1 MFSPAL
7 NVTLSPAL
15 TASSVVEL
23 SSANSPPS
31 LAPVTFQYAL
41 LIAFATSFAV
51 AKLSPASSAFIV
63 PGLAVSS
70 ANVVFFTSNLTA
82 LTAPLSVTST
92 FAVVPV
98 PFTKFT
104 VS

>member
-15 TASSVVEL
+15 TFSSVL
-23 SSANSPPS
+23 LPSNTPPS
-31 LAPVTFQYAL
+31 FSEVTVQNAL

-51 AKLSPASSAFIV
+51 AKLSPASPAFIV
-63 PGLAVSS
+63 PGLAISS
-70 ANVVFFTSNLTA
+70 AIVVFFTSNLTA
-82 LTAPLSVTST
+82 LTAPLSVTVT

-98 PFTKFT
+98 PLTNFT

>member
-1 MFSPAL
+1 MFLPAL

-15 TASSVVEL
+15 TASSVVAL
-23 SSANSPPS
+23 PSANSPPS
-31 LAPVTFQYAL
+31 SAPVTFQNAL

-51 AKLSPASSAFIV
+51 AKLSPALSADTV
-63 PGLAVSS
+63 PLSASAVRV
-70 ANVVFFTSNLTA
+70 AFFTSNLTA
-82 LTAPLSVTST
+82 LTAPFSVTVT

-98 PFTKFT
+98 PSTNFT

>member
-15 TASSVVEL
+15 TFSSVL
-23 SSANSPPS
+23 LPSNTPPS
-31 LAPVTFQYAL
+31 FSEVAVQNAL
-41 LIAFATSFAV
+41 LIAVATSFAV
-51 AKLSPASSAFIV
+51 AKLSPALPADTVPLSAS
-63 PGLAVSS
+63 AVR
-70 ANVVFFTSNLTA
+70 VVFFTSNLTA
-82 LTAPLSVTST
+82 LTAPFSVTVT